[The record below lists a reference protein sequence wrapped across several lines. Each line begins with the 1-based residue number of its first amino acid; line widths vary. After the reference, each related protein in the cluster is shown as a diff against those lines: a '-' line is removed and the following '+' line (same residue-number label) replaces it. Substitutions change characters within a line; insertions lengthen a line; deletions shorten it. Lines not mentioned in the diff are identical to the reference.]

1 MGYKFIDS
9 NRAERW
15 HRWFA
20 WYPVWWFHTITDD
33 NKRIEIRC
41 WWVWIE
47 RRWIPYFQGHWRYR
61 TVGPKDEE
69 GEY

>member
-20 WYPVWWFHTITDD
+20 WYPVWWFYTITDD

-41 WWVWIE
+41 W
-47 RRWIPYFQGHWRYR
+47 
-61 TVGPKDEE
+61 
-69 GEY
+69 